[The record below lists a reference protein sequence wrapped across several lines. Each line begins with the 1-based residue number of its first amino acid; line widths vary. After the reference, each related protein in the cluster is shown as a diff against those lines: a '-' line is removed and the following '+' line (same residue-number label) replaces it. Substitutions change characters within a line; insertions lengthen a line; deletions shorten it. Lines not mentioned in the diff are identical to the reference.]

1 MYKYLFTVKHV
12 QSKLQT
18 YSCVSNNSLV
28 YNKWFSWG
36 IFKDPRRL
44 LDTLLNKFIKIV
56 PNKQF
61 FGAKDPLII
70 IDGYFYLN
78 LLTSH
83 LGLACGQA
91 SQTTQKKI

>member
-1 MYKYLFTVKHV
+1 MYLLGQMNRVRGS
-12 QSKLQT
+12 QN

-44 LDTLLNKFIKIV
+44 LDTLLNKFIRSV

-61 FGAKDPLII
+61 FGAKDLM
-70 IDGYFYLN
+70 
-78 LLTSH
+78 
-83 LGLACGQA
+83 
-91 SQTTQKKI
+91 